1 MTSESPS
8 ILIATGETSGEQ
20 HAAGLVRQIR
30 QQYAGKDLE
39 FFGCGGRHMADE
51 GVQLLLDVSRL
62 AIIGTWEAIA
72 NLSNYLKLYRRLLIE
87 IRLRR
92 PCLAILVDFPD
103 FNLRLARRLKKL
115 GIPVC
120 YFIGPQV
127 WAWKRYRVR
136 QIERWVD
143 LLLVIFPFE
152 EEFYRRFGIAA
163 HYIGNPT
170 LSTCSQVAAPKSNRD
185 AGQQRVALLP
195 GSRKKEVEL
204 IFPVQLDAARH
215 VASHRTVQ
223 FWVSLAP
230 HLSKAYLVSLYRRW
244 ISLGNSPLPLEF
256 RREETSQLLVQVDCA
271 IVKSGTSTLE
281 ATILKIPFAMM
292 YRVSKASW
300 CLMRPLVRTQT
311 YCLANLVAG
320 KQIVPE
326 FIQQHATGE
335 TIGAYILDL
344 LEDEGKRRRMKKDL
358 EAATA
363 KLGEREAYAEGAR
376 QIIERFLV
384 QY

>member
-1 MTSESPS
+1 MTSKNSP
-8 ILIATGETSGEQ
+8 ILVVTGETSGEQ
-20 HAAGLVRQIR
+20 HAAGLVRLIR
-30 QQYAGKDLE
+30 EQYTGKDLE

-72 NLSNYLKLYRRLLIE
+72 NLAHYLKLYRRLLVE
-87 IRLRR
+87 SRTRR
-92 PCLAILVDFPD
+92 PRLAILVDFPD

-127 WAWKRYRVR
+127 WAWKRYRLR
-136 QIERWVD
+136 QIERRVD

-152 EEFYRRFGIAA
+152 EEFYRRLGIAA
-163 HYIGNPT
+163 HYVGNPT
-170 LSTCSQVAAPKSNRD
+170 LSTCSQVAAPEGNRD
-185 AGQQRVALLP
+185 AGEQRVALLP

-215 VASHRTVQ
+215 VASRRTVQ
-223 FWVSLAP
+223 FWVSVAP
-230 HLSKAYLVSLYRRW
+230 HISKDYLVSLYRHW
-244 ISLGNSPLPLEF
+244 LSLGNSPLSLEF
-256 RREETSQLLVQVDCA
+256 RREETRKLLPEVDCA

-281 ATILKIPFAMM
+281 ATILKVPFAMM

-300 CLMRPLVRTQT
+300 YLMRPLVRTQT

-326 FIQQHATGE
+326 FIQQQATGE
-335 TIGAYILDL
+335 TIGAYILEL
-344 LEDEGKRRRMKKDL
+344 LEDEEKRNRMKTDL
-358 EAATA
+358 EEATA

-376 QIIERFLV
+376 RIIERFLV
-384 QY
+384 E